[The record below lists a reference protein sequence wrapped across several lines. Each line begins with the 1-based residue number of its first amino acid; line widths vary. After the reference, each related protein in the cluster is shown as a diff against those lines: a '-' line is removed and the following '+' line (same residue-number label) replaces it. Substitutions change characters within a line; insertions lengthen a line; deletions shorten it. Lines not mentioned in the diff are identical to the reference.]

1 MIGEGFEGDTATCII
16 KATGYKPLTLT
27 LGKTNYSAVLNVAY
41 DKTKSADANDVTL
54 EYRYGDWII
63 GFKNPADYVGNVL
76 DFKVNGI
83 SWAHKSTVISGGAYS
98 TNASANTITIAE
110 TSYSTSS
117 PAVKSG
123 DVITIS
129 AKAMKT

>member
-76 DFKVNGI
+76 DFKVMVFLGPI
-83 SWAHKSTVISGGAYS
+83 SLQQ
-98 TNASANTITIAE
+98 
-110 TSYSTSS
+110 S
-117 PAVKSG
+117 PAVHTVQMQAQTPSRLQRQAIPHRLRLLKAAMS
-123 DVITIS
+123 S
-129 AKAMKT
+129 PFPQKAMKT